1 MALAIGAGLTEALGR
16 LEGRFGSGIVLP
28 GPRARERRDS
38 RRVSLGVASLDAL
51 LDGGIVAGEPLALR
65 GSTTSGALT
74 LALRAIA
81 SAQARGGEVAWL
93 DLARS
98 FDVVAAMRAG
108 ADLERLLL
116 LRPPRESAALALS
129 ALARSGAFSLVVVD
143 LGPGVLSRG
152 RSDLARG
159 DGRDGGL
166 ALRSGVSAHLAQAL
180 VQAGAN
186 KVPTLVL
193 AERDARV
200 DLPALEARRVEWL
213 RWRGRIVG
221 WRSQVSVAHSVRAA
235 SLCFLP
241 LALPPAD
248 LVDEGLRAR
257 SGEIAEGEAVA
268 ARAAAGEV
276 IDIRTAPH
284 EVVDFESASA
294 RLGEV
299 AG

>member
-1 MALAIGAGLTEALGR
+1 MALAIGVGLTEALGR
-16 LEGRFGSGIVLP
+16 LEGRFGSGVVLP
-28 GPRARERRDS
+28 GPRAAERRDS

-74 LALRAIA
+74 LALRVIA

-98 FDVVAAMRAG
+98 FDAVAAMRAG

-116 LRPPRESAALALS
+116 LRPPPESAALALS
-129 ALARSGAFSLVVVD
+129 ALARSSAFALVVVD
-143 LGPGVLSRG
+143 LGPGVSRG
-152 RSDLARG
+152 RSDLACG
-159 DGRDGGL
+159 DGQDGGL

-180 VQAGAN
+180 VQARAN

-235 SLCFLP
+235 SLCFLS

-257 SGEIAEGEAVA
+257 SGEIAEGEVVA
-268 ARAAAGEV
+268 ARTAAGEV

-299 AG
+299 AS